1 MKTIDIFFKTL
12 LTSVLMVMLTLPVN
26 AMQEDNINEKNTYYF
41 NTTVN
46 GTLEEVTD
54 KVKAT
59 LKAHG
64 FGVITELD
72 MHAKLNSALDK
83 DLKPY
88 RLLGVCDPS
97 SAYEALQEEENI
109 GLMLPCK
116 MLIREIDANTFS
128 VVSVDPMLL
137 LNLTGNKELAGI
149 GKDVSERLKK
159 VISEL

>member
-1 MKTIDIFFKTL
+1 MKTPYIFKT
-12 LTSVLMVMLTLPVN
+12 LTSVLIFMLTFSVN
-26 AMQEDNINEKNTYYF
+26 AMQTDEKKENTYYF
-41 NTTVN
+41 STTVN
-46 GTLEEVTD
+46 GTLEEVTA
-54 KVKAT
+54 KVKTT

-72 MHAKLNSALDK
+72 MHEKLNSALDK

-97 SAYEALQEEENI
+97 SAFEALQKEENI

-128 VVSVDPMLL
+128 VVSVDPMLM
-137 LNLTGNKELAGI
+137 LNLTGNKDLDGI

-159 VISEL
+159 VINEL